1 MISIS
6 ILFSGRGTNAQSIL
20 KSIIKKDLNFKVKK
34 VVCNNSHAVGINKIR
49 NLGVDVSI
57 IDQKKYANK
66 EEFNRAVQ
74 NLLNPKEGELL
85 LLCGYMKKIPDEII
99 KSYFGNIINI
109 HPSLLPRYKG
119 LNTHEKVILNNDTVH
134 GCTTHY
140 VTTNID
146 DGPIIAQSSISVLK
160 NDTPEKIAS
169 RLLSEEHKLF
179 YNTLKLVENNYI
191 KLKNKKIL
199 YKGNILRKPII
210 FN

>member
-1 MISIS
+1 MW
-6 ILFSGRGTNAQSIL
+6 L
-20 KSIIKKDLNFKVKK
+20 
-34 VVCNNSHAVGINKIR
+34 
-49 NLGVDVSI
+49 
-57 IDQKKYANK
+57 Y
-66 EEFNRAVQ
+66 E
-74 NLLNPKEGELL
+74 
-85 LLCGYMKKIPDEII
+85 KIPDEII

-169 RLLSEEHKLF
+169 RLLSVEHKLF

-199 YKGNILRKPII
+199 YKGNILQKPII